1 MRALVLIAAVLATG
15 LTLAEPPDLKTLTEC
30 SDRAWEQDI
39 GSWANY
45 AFDRHVTRRSLDKND
60 KVTFTQKMRFRVT
73 PSAEGFDE
81 VLVEIDGRKPT
92 DKEVKEHREKA
103 HFAKHYGQ
111 AEKLELENPLGENL
125 ALMPILQDQEYR
137 IVGEEEVNGI
147 PCIRAV
153 FDAKPEVSGKGVRE
167 QLASAIKGSACFS
180 VDGCHLV
187 FYEMETVRQLKEF
200 PITVKNL
207 RLKFEGQP
215 VDHDGWLLG
224 KVELQS
230 HVSVMG
236 KDLRKSNSYGYSDFK
251 YRSAR

>member
-1 MRALVLIAAVLATG
+1 MRALVLIAALTAAG

-30 SDRAWEQDI
+30 SDRAWSEDI
-39 GSWANY
+39 GSWADY
-45 AFDRHVTRRSLDKND
+45 AFDRYVTRRSLDKD
-60 KVTFTQKMRFRVT
+60 GKVTFIQKMHFRVT

-92 DKEVKEHREKA
+92 DKAVNEHRNKA
-103 HFAKHYGQ
+103 RFTGHYGQ
-111 AEKLELENPLGENL
+111 AEKLELQNPLGENL

-137 IVGEEEVNGI
+137 IVGEEKLNGI

-153 FDAKPEVSGKGVRE
+153 FDAKPEQGGKSVRE
-167 QLASAIKGSACFS
+167 QLASAVKGSACFS

-187 FYEMETVRQLKEF
+187 FFEMDTVRQLKEF
-200 PITVKNL
+200 PIKVKHL
-207 RLKFEGQP
+207 RLSFEGRP
-215 VDHDGWLLG
+215 VERDGWLIE

-236 KDLRKSNSYGYSDFK
+236 KDLRKSNSYRYSDFR
-251 YRSAR
+251 YRPKR